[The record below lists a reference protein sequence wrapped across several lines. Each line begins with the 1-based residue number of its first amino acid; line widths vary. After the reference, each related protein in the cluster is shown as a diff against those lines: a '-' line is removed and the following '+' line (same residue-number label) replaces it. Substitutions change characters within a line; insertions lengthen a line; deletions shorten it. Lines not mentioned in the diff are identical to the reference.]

1 MEEFAVRW
9 LIIAVPCL
17 LIGLIPVV
25 GPVLGG
31 ILFIFLVTKT
41 GLLK

>member
-1 MEEFAVRW
+1 MEGKAVHF

-25 GPVLGG
+25 GWVIGG
-31 ILFIFLVTKT
+31 ILFVFLANKT
-41 GLLK
+41 GLFK